1 MAEQDSILP
10 TEEPGWFLDTDH
22 LYLSVVHLI
31 ERGWSERMVRRFLV
45 RPDRWGN
52 VDHWKNWTGK
62 RLYYLGRV
70 EIAEGLPEFQKMFGN
85 SAKRRKLEPARIE
98 EFLGQRRRTQGLAK
112 DTRDAMTADEKR
124 ISARVERAANLLFY
138 STPRGRILALA
149 RGIKPCGGEEQP

>member
-1 MAEQDSILP
+1 MGEQENV
-10 TEEPGWFLDTDH
+10 TTAEEPCWFLADDP
-22 LYLSVVHLI
+22 LYLSVVRL
-31 ERGWSERMVRRFLV
+31 EARGWTERMVRRFLG
-45 RPDRWGN
+45 RPDRWGR